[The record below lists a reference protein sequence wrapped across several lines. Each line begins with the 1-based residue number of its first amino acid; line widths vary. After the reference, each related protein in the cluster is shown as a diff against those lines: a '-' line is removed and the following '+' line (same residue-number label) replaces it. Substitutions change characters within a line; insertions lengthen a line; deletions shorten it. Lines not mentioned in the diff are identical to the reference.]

1 MSNYFETCVRNSRNR
16 SSDELNYR
24 RIDMQ
29 QFSRARA
36 LPVLVSA
43 LALLQPAYAPAHF
56 IGANTVVN
64 TETSKSLR
72 IAIKPTQALQ
82 SVALATRGSEL
93 PTVRIAV
100 KPSPLLV
107 SLANALRG
115 VGQPATKVGAAAV
128 APHIRGMRIAMRLL
142 AAYKVAAGLLQER
155 AQPLVQPA
163 ANAAT
168 LLGLQPALI
177 PAATIVGIA
186 AAIAVLAQRRALLP
200 PTEEPW
206 PRQQQT
212 SADQPTVRDD
222 LLSAATSRRFS
233 LADAFVAAVVLAI
246 LARLYRKAR
255 ARNTPMR
262 TLELELLERHPADAT
277 LRARSLPL
285 WRLRQ
290 SSRSRRR
297 RRPRRSCRGRPLR
310 VLLASSS
317 PIIADTPPHNVE
329 QMETLEEDSAGKRME
344 RMRVERETAKNIA
357 LKLTSIPGL
366 KVEDPGVPRRTWDSV
381 IPPPRQ
387 TSIPGLAP
395 PVPNTYKGMQLAWVM
410 QEEDR
415 DGARDAAERMAG
427 SSSDDDDLAI

>member
-1 MSNYFETCVRNSRNR
+1 
-16 SSDELNYR
+16 
-24 RIDMQ
+24 MQ

-64 TETSKSLR
+64 TETAKSLR

-177 PAATIVGIA
+177 PAATIVGSV

-206 PRQQQT
+206 PPQQQT

-262 TLELELLERHPADAT
+262 TLELELLEKTPSGRDFEGT
-277 LRARSLPL
+277 LTPVVEVEAELEIEETPTTEKVMSGTASPV
-285 WRLRQ
+285 
-290 SSRSRRR
+290 SFS
-297 RRPRRSCRGRPLR
+297 P
-310 VLLASSS
+310 SSS
-317 PIIADTPPHNVE
+317 PILADTPPHNVE